1 MDFDAIVKILT
12 KYGPSLW
19 LGVQNTLLVALVG
32 TIVGLVIGLVIGG
45 LKAIKVDSTASSLAK
60 VVKKIYDIFAT
71 IYIEV
76 FRGTPMMVQ
85 ALFIYYALLKIFN
98 WTPIV
103 AGMFVIS
110 INTGAY
116 MSEIIRAGIQSVD
129 KGQTEAARSLG
140 MSNIQTMLLVIL
152 PQAVKNA
159 FPAIGNE
166 FIVNIKDSSV
176 LSVITLTELMF
187 QANRIAG
194 SVYKFPETYFV
205 TACIYLILTVT
216 MSFILHIIEGR
227 LSNTRTSYPHSDST
241 SSSVVVLPR
250 NGKRV
255 K

>member
-1 MDFDAIVKILT
+1 MDFNAIVKILT

-19 LGVQNTLLVALVG
+19 LGVQNTLLVALIG
-32 TIVGLVIGLVIGG
+32 TVVGLVIGLIVGG
-45 LKAIKVDSTASSLAK
+45 LKAIKMDATASPLAK
-60 VVKKIYDIFAT
+60 VVKRIYDIFAT

-140 MSNIQTMLLVIL
+140 MSNIQTMLLVVL

-205 TACIYLILTVT
+205 AACIYLILTVT
-216 MSFILHIIEGR
+216 MSFILHKIEGR
-227 LSNTRTSYPHSDST
+227 FLNTRTSYPHSDS
-241 SSSVVVLPR
+241 SSYSMSLPG
-250 NGKRV
+250 NGKKV